1 MNLTFEILRLEQGM
15 AVDFNAGKTQLPSID
30 WSNNSGSIDAK
41 MDALEEK
48 SHFKKLGLSVFSKL
62 DWASYIVSIAKTTSK
77 ALLRSMKFLSPEV
90 ALYFYKSTIRPCMK

>member
-15 AVDFNAGKTQLPSID
+15 AVDFNAGKTKLPSID

-41 MDALEEK
+41 MDVLEEK
-48 SHFKKLGLSVFSKL
+48 SHFKKLGLS
-62 DWASYIVSIAKTTSK
+62 SYIVSIAKTTSK
-77 ALLRSMKFLSPEV
+77 ALLRCMKFLSPEV

>member
-15 AVDFNAGKTQLPSID
+15 AVDFNAGKTKLPSID

-48 SHFKKLGLSVFSKL
+48 SHFKMLGLSKL
-62 DWASYIVSIAKTTSK
+62 DWGSYIVSIAKKTSK
-77 ALLRSMKFLSPEV
+77 ALLRCTTFLSPEV
-90 ALYFYKSTIRPCMK
+90 AL

>member
-15 AVDFNAGKTQLPSID
+15 TVDFNAGKTQLPSID

-41 MDALEEK
+41 MDALEAK
-48 SHFKKLGLSVFSKL
+48 SHFSFFSKL
-62 DWASYIVSIAKTTSK
+62 DWASYTVSIAKTTSK

-90 ALYFYKSTIRPCMK
+90 ALYFYKSTIPPCMK